1 MVCVDDV
8 NLLGE
13 TIHTRKKTEALLVA
27 SKQAVLDLSVERT

>member
-13 TIHTRKKTEALLVA
+13 TIHTRKNTQALLIA
-27 SKQAVLDLSVERT
+27 SKQADLELSVERT